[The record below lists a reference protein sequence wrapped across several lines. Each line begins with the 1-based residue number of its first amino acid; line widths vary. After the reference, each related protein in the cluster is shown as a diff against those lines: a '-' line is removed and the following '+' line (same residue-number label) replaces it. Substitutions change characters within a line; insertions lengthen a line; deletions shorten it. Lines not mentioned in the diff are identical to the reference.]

1 MALVDILSSAF
12 LATIVTA
19 YATRAHTERT
29 IYADNI
35 TKERAKW
42 RERIRKI
49 ISRYPDASE
58 IEKSILRRELFTRIN
73 PLHAEDL
80 RLIEALKNPKSSNDA
95 EITIRASLLLKHDW
109 ERAKEEAKP
118 IWSRRIRPLH
128 RVTFEEYMS
137 NYKLFLNGNPDVFEN
152 NLRKITEDEPWC

>member
-1 MALVDILSSAF
+1 MALGEILGSAL
-12 LATIVTA
+12 LAAIVTA

-49 ISRYPDASE
+49 ISHYPDASE
-58 IEKSILRRELFTRIN
+58 NERSTMRRELVTRLN
-73 PLHAEDL
+73 PFHAEDL
-80 RLIEALKNPKSSNDA
+80 KLIEALKNANSSNDT
-95 EITIRASLLLKHDW
+95 EISIRASLLLKHDW

-118 IWSRRIRPLH
+118 FWNRRIRPLH
-128 RVTFEEYMS
+128 RVTFEEYMN
-137 NYKLFLNGNPDVFEN
+137 NYKLFVNGSSDSFEK
-152 NLRKITEDEPWC
+152 NLRRITEDEPLC